1 MIFSVIDISIYKL
14 ALGYFILLIPL
25 FWLYYYKTGLVKDV
39 LIGAFRMTIQLSF
52 VAIYFTYIFKL
63 NNPLLNISWVV
74 IMVIVSVFTTIKRS
88 NLKAKLFLLPVLF
101 SIVISLVLIDTF
113 FLGFIIG
120 LENVFDARYFIPISG
135 MILGNSMNH
144 NIVGLS
150 VYFDE
155 LKNNNQLYYFILINK
170 NDQKK
175 ALHPYM
181 RNAITKA
188 INPLIA
194 TMTVM
199 GLISLPGM
207 MTGQIL
213 GGSDPS
219 TAVKY
224 QILILL
230 AIFVSSNLN
239 LILTLILSNRK
250 IFNKMGKLKE
260 LD

>member
-1 MIFSVIDISIYKL
+1 MTGVTDISIYKL
-14 ALGYFILLIPL
+14 ALGYIIMLIPL
-25 FWLYYYKTGLVKDV
+25 FWLYYYKTGLIKDV
-39 LIGAFRMTIQLSF
+39 VIGALRMTIQLSF
-52 VAIYFTYIFKL
+52 VALYFSYIFEL
-63 NNPLLNISWVV
+63 NSPYLNISWVL

-88 NLKAKLFLLPVLF
+88 KLQAKMFVLPVF
-101 SIVISLVLIDTF
+101 TAIVVSLVLIDTF

-120 LENVFDARYFIPISG
+120 LDNIFDARYFIPISG

-144 NIVGLS
+144 NIIGLNA
-150 VYFDE
+150 YFDK
-155 LKNNNQLYYFILINK
+155 LKNNNQLYYFMLINK
-170 NDQKK
+170 NDQKS
-175 ALHPYM
+175 ALLPYM
-181 RNAITKA
+181 RDAISKA

-239 LILTLILSNRK
+239 LVLTLIFSNRFVFDK
-250 IFNKMGKLKE
+250 FGKLKI
-260 LD
+260 

>member
-1 MIFSVIDISIYKL
+1 MNGVADITIYKL
-14 ALGYFILLIPL
+14 ALGYIILLLPL
-25 FWLYYYKTGLVKDV
+25 FWLYYFKTGLVKDV
-39 LIGAFRMTIQLSF
+39 VIGAIRMTIQLSF
-52 VAIYFTYIFKL
+52 VAVYFTYIFTL
-63 NNPLLNISWVV
+63 NSPLLNISWVA
-74 IMVIVSVFTTIKRS
+74 IMIVVSVFTTIKRS
-88 NLKAKLFLLPVLF
+88 KLKLKMFIVPVFLA
-101 SIVISLVLIDTF
+101 IVISLVLVDTF

-144 NIVGLS
+144 NIVGLNA
-150 VYFDE
+150 YFDK
-155 LKNNNQLYYFILINK
+155 LKNNNQLYYFILINN
-170 NDQKK
+170 NDKK
-175 ALHPYM
+175 SALRPYM
-181 RNAITKA
+181 RDAISKA

-194 TMTVM
+194 SMTVM

-219 TAVKY
+219 VAVKY

-239 LILTLILSNRK
+239 LVLTLVFSNK
-250 IFNKMGKLKE
+250 YVFDKFGKLKI
-260 LD
+260 